1 LGALKLCFPYL
12 YNLARR
18 KNTTVAYVFSTAP
31 LNISFRRGLAQQ
43 LRVQWF
49 HLVSLVSHTNL
60 NSNRN
65 SFGWNLT
72 SNGMFNVQSLYL
84 ASLNNGVGVHSKDL
98 WKLKL
103 PLKINFFMWYLKRGV
118 TLTKD
123 NLARRHWNGNKICC
137 FCSRPETIKH
147 LFFGCLYASFIWWLL
162 QISTGL
168 RSPRDA
174 NDFVWGLG
182 EWVAAQITQL
192 TIKHCIDNL
201 LGYLVK

>member
-1 LGALKLCFPYL
+1 MWQSLLIRKYLANRTLSQAQRRATYSHFWSGLMKVNDTFISKWTFEVHDGSQVCFWEDDWLGLGALKLCFSYL

-18 KNTTVAYVFSTAP
+18 KNTIVAYVFSTAP

-72 SNGMFNVQSLYL
+72 SNGMFTIQSLYL

-103 PLKINFFMWYLKRGV
+103 PLKIKFFMWSSKEV
-118 TLTKD
+118 
-123 NLARRHWNGNKICC
+123 
-137 FCSRPETIKH
+137 
-147 LFFGCLYASFIWWLL
+147 
-162 QISTGL
+162 
-168 RSPRDA
+168 
-174 NDFVWGLG
+174 
-182 EWVAAQITQL
+182 
-192 TIKHCIDNL
+192 
-201 LGYLVK
+201 